1 MIRIERMNDIADSGD
16 ILLFKC
22 DNIMSGLQR
31 TFTNSEYD
39 HIAMFLR
46 FANGQLV
53 YFESSANM
61 GV

>member
-1 MIRIERMNDIADSGD
+1 MNDIADSGD
-16 ILLFKC
+16 VLLFKC